1 MQKTPDI
8 KIKKILD
15 GSATKEETAQALI
28 WFSTDEGSR
37 FLSEQIEQDLHN
49 LEGLPCD
56 VFVPHTI
63 PSNEMR
69 DEILKRTAKKKR
81 NNNRSLH
88 FWRVAAIFI
97 PIILLI
103 SFGLYIN
110 KYVDIFNTSE
120 EQVIEAKRGEKLK
133 FIFHDGSKVMAN
145 SDTKLRFP
153 TRFGL
158 KKRTVQLQGEAY
170 FDVAKMKNRPFIIQ
184 LDNAEIKVLGTSFN
198 IKAYPDEDS
207 IRITLDEGSI
217 AFHNNLKD
225 SQTILT
231 PGQTLAFNK
240 QTGVS
245 RLYSQNDVATW
256 TNNQIVFH
264 NTPFKD
270 IVRSLERTYN
280 VTFHIQH
287 SEVYNYNFTL
297 TSKPNE
303 PLESILKDFERVSSL
318 KFNVKENVV
327 TVSIE

>member
-1 MQKTPDI
+1 MQKKSDI

-15 GSATKEETAQALI
+15 GSATKEETAQALN

-37 FLSEQIEQDLHN
+37 FLSEQIEQDLHE
-49 LEGLPCD
+49 LEGLPCEI
-56 VFVPHTI
+56 FVPYAI
-63 PSNEMR
+63 PSGEMR
-69 DEILKRTAKKKR
+69 EEILKRTAKKRKD
-81 NNNRSLH
+81 NRSLH
-88 FWRVAAIFI
+88 IWRAAAIFI

-103 SFGLYIN
+103 TFGLFIN
-110 KYVDIFNTSE
+110 RHVDIFGTSD
-120 EQVIEAKRGEKLK
+120 EQVIEVKRGEKLK
-133 FIFHDGSKVMAN
+133 FIFQDGSKVMAN

-158 KKRTVQLQGEAY
+158 KNRTVQLQGEAY
-170 FDVAKMKNRPFIIQ
+170 FDVAEIKNRPFVIQ
-184 LDNAEIKVLGTSFN
+184 LENAEIKVLGTTFN

-217 AFHNNLKD
+217 AFHNNLNN
-225 SQTILT
+225 SETTLT

-240 QTGVS
+240 QTGAS
-245 RLYSQNDVATW
+245 RLYSQSNAATW
-256 TNNQIVFH
+256 TNNQIIFQ

-270 IVRSLERTYN
+270 IVRSLKRTYN

-287 SEVYNYNFTL
+287 PEVYNYAFTL

-303 PLESILKDFERVSSL
+303 PLENILKDFERVSSL
-318 KFNVKENVV
+318 KFNVKDNIV